1 MKIIAQMMEILEG
14 SATFLEAEILF
25 EELFRQK
32 AEECFQECIERL
44 DKKCIQSYKDQG
56 YEIDSVRKRTMQFTF
71 GTVEFSRRRVRK
83 KGEKSLIPLDKFLQ
97 LSSRSRNS
105 PLVEMKA
112 AQMAS
117 DGVYRKAADA
127 INLLTN
133 FSLSHSAIH
142 SITQRVG
149 QKVQEWTEQKP
160 LSDETMMK
168 EKRKAPVLFI
178 EGDGLLLTRRKG
190 KERAELHRV
199 QIHEGVEK
207 KGKRPVL
214 VNSMMF
220 ESTESSQEAF
230 KRASA
235 WIEATYDLRNTVIIS
250 NSDGGSG
257 YEKDKFDSIIG
268 KCARHEHFRDAYHV
282 NQKIKQRLSFDK
294 ELSYQMISAVRK
306 WDYARICAVISQAND
321 RIQDDYRRTEYELE
335 LTKLLSYLDRNWD
348 SLKGLHLRYL
358 PLRKG
363 IGVCESNHRPY
374 SYRMKRQGR
383 GFGQKGAGNLAAII
397 SARKNGLFLQALTE
411 TIPAF
416 KQEFIPEFKG
426 ILRTLLKKS
435 KTRNSIGV
443 IEGRIG
449 KRCASS
455 HALGQLAK
463 VLK

>member
-1 MKIIAQMMEILEG
+1 MMEILEE

-32 AEECFQECIERL
+32 AEECFQECMERL

-56 YEIDSVRKRTMQFTF
+56 YEMDSVRKRTMQFTF

-97 LSSRSRNS
+97 LSPRSRNS

-160 LSDETMMK
+160 SSNVTMMK
-168 EKRKAPVLFI
+168 EKRKVPVLFI

-199 QIHEGVEK
+199 QIHEGVAK

-220 ESTESSQEAF
+220 ESAESSQKAF
-230 KRASA
+230 KRASG

-257 YEKDKFDSIIG
+257 YDEDKF
-268 KCARHEHFRDAYHV
+268 Y
-282 NQKIKQRLSFDK
+282 
-294 ELSYQMISAVRK
+294 
-306 WDYARICAVISQAND
+306 
-321 RIQDDYRRTEYELE
+321 
-335 LTKLLSYLDRNWD
+335 
-348 SLKGLHLRYL
+348 
-358 PLRKG
+358 
-363 IGVCESNHRPY
+363 
-374 SYRMKRQGR
+374 
-383 GFGQKGAGNLAAII
+383 
-397 SARKNGLFLQALTE
+397 
-411 TIPAF
+411 
-416 KQEFIPEFKG
+416 
-426 ILRTLLKKS
+426 
-435 KTRNSIGV
+435 
-443 IEGRIG
+443 
-449 KRCASS
+449 
-455 HALGQLAK
+455 
-463 VLK
+463 